1 MAAAMTIQIFL
12 TVLLVAVAAMV
23 GLQTATLRALRLA
36 VIAVVAI
43 GVYFVWMPE
52 QATRLA
58 GALGVGRGAD
68 LVLYLW
74 VVLTLALIVFLY
86 LKIVRLSRKLTEL
99 TRALAL
105 ARPQAPAETGDSR

>member
-1 MAAAMTIQIFL
+1 MIIQIFL

-23 GLQTATLRALRLA
+23 GLQTATRRLLRLA
-36 VIAVVAI
+36 VLAVVAT
-43 GVYFVWMPE
+43 GLYFVWVPD

-58 GALGVGRGAD
+58 TALGVGRGAD

-74 VVLTLALIVFLY
+74 VVITLALIVFLY
-86 LKIVRLSRKLTEL
+86 LRIVRLSRKLTEL

-105 ARPQAPAETGDSR
+105 ARPQAPAESGDPR